1 MRNRARR
8 LLDHLFSA
16 EALECLETLIV
27 VWCRPPTADF
37 QCDAVIGLLNV
48 LSSLRPKRAVPA
60 IFNAIYSRTNPSA
73 LDPSRMSSLTAE
85 LSDIELVSFLLKYIS
100 SIEDD
105 AMDEIWVDCMT
116 FLKDILAN
124 PMPQRQILPT
134 LLEFTTLL
142 AEKVENTNFG
152 DQRRMRR
159 ELGVSN
165 SRHYMFS
172 RLTMN

>member
-1 MRNRARR
+1 
-8 LLDHLFSA
+8 
-16 EALECLETLIV
+16 
-27 VWCRPPTADF
+27 
-37 QCDAVIGLLNV
+37 
-48 LSSLRPKRAVPA
+48 
-60 IFNAIYSRTNPSA
+60 
-73 LDPSRMSSLTAE
+73 MSSLTAE

-105 AMDEIWVDCMT
+105 AMDEIWTDCMT

-152 DQRRMRR
+152 DQRRMKR

-165 SRHYMFS
+165 SKL
-172 RLTMN
+172 LTFICS